1 MYIVALYTL
10 EVELKDVDLITG
22 VTVTFAGKVKGS
34 KKSTVF
40 AQSETPFNG
49 SINFLVRGKGDRLTG
64 TLSFSSTD
72 NASFVDE
79 GITYSFINPGAQ
91 RVRIKE
97 ASPFKELSVKLSEA
111 SPISTIGFPS
121 SPQVSGEILSPSV
134 FVDVLA

>member
-1 MYIVALYTL
+1 VALYTL

-34 KKSTVF
+34 KKPTVF
-40 AQSETPFNG
+40 AQSEAPFKG

-97 ASPFKELSVKLSEA
+97 NSPFKDLSIELSKA
-111 SPISTIGFPS
+111 SPKSAIVFPS
-121 SPQVSGEILSPSV
+121 IPLEGGEILAPSI
-134 FVDVLA
+134 FADALA

>member
-1 MYIVALYTL
+1 MQSVPLYTL

-34 KKSTVF
+34 SKPSIF
-40 AQSETPFNG
+40 AQSEAPFKG
-49 SINFLVRGKGDRLTG
+49 SFSFAVQGKGDRLTG
-64 TLSFSSTD
+64 TLSFSPAS

-79 GITYSFINPGAQ
+79 GISYNFINPGTQ
-91 RVRIKE
+91 RVRIKD
-97 ASPFKELSVKLSEA
+97 ASPFKELSVELSKA

-121 SPQVSGEILSPSV
+121 SPQEEEVILSPSV